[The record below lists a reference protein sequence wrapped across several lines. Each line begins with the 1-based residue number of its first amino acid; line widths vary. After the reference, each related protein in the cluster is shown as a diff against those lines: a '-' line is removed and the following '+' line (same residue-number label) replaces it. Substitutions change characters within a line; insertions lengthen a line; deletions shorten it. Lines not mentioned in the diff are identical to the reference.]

1 MSEPHTRISPRV
13 DHVATRALTVDFVG
27 ESFVPD
33 PDAVFSIGREGDL
46 VVGVDDSPVTSAE
59 SLVGLVHARRID
71 TQVELTV
78 VRDGREEQVTATL
91 GTAPTAQG

>member
-1 MSEPHTRISPRV
+1 MTSGSP
-13 DHVATRALTVDFVG
+13 A
-27 ESFVPD
+27 E
-33 PDAVFSIGREGDL
+33 DAGLREGDL